1 MTKQDPEEDNEEGRS
16 VPRNGK
22 MFTVSYEMLVKAFIG
37 CLLALMAWSYNEI
50 TSLRVNKADKTEMYR
65 EVGAINDA
73 LKKIAE
79 GVKRVE
85 DLHLNGKAAQQV
97 K

>member
-1 MTKQDPEEDNEEGRS
+1 MVKQERESEEGPA
-16 VPRNGK
+16 PRNGK
-22 MFTVSYEMLVKAFIG
+22 MFSVSYETLVKAFIG

-50 TSLRVNKADKTEMYR
+50 TSLRVHKADKTEMYR

-85 DLHLNGKAAQQV
+85 DLHLNGKSAPQA